1 METYIRMWGNS
12 LALRI
17 PKVMAE
23 QIGLGEDV
31 RVNLVLEGDHLLIQ
45 PSAPRYVLADLLAQV
60 TPENLHDEI
69 ITGEPVGGEVW

>member
-23 QIGLGEDV
+23 QVGLEEDV
-31 RVNLVLEGDHLLIQ
+31 RVDLVMEGDHLLIK
-45 PSAPRYVLADLLAQV
+45 PSVPRYALEDLLAQV
-60 TPENLHDEI
+60 TPENLHAEVT
-69 ITGEPVGGEVW
+69 TGEPLGNEVW